1 MDQAEFRARAEKLIS
16 FGQVTEK
23 NIEQLRKLNLA
34 VFPVRYS
41 NKFYTDIVASAQKKE
56 EFTCLG
62 FFSDIMVG
70 AICSRVEPVEDSTS
84 SFKIYIMTIG
94 VLAPYRRIGIGRK
107 LLEQVLKECDK
118 HPECTAVYLH
128 VQVGNDAAIEFYKTF
143 GFEVGEVVKDYYQ
156 KLDVTDAVLLTKR
169 PPFS

>member
-1 MDQAEFRARAEKLIS
+1 VRGTS
-16 FGQVTEK
+16 FLLCGALGPNDWDRMTGAWSALTCTRV
-23 NIEQLRKLNLA
+23 
-34 VFPVRYS
+34 
-41 NKFYTDIVASAQKKE
+41 VA
-56 EFTCLG
+56 
-62 FFSDIMVG
+62 
-70 AICSRVEPVEDSTS
+70 
-84 SFKIYIMTIG
+84 
-94 VLAPYRRIGIGRK
+94 GRK

-128 VQVGNDAAIEFYKTF
+128 VQALAVPPKISRVVVGAGARSDPLHALAQVGNDAAIEFYKTF

>member
-1 MDQAEFRARAEKLIS
+1 MLGVPRSPSCLPSYACKPLVHPCRRAEKLIS

-62 FFSDIMVG
+62 V
-70 AICSRVEPVEDSTS
+70 APLRVTLSTPP
-84 SFKIYIMTIG
+84 TI
-94 VLAPYRRIGIGRK
+94 
-107 LLEQVLKECDK
+107 
-118 HPECTAVYLH
+118 
-128 VQVGNDAAIEFYKTF
+128 
-143 GFEVGEVVKDYYQ
+143 
-156 KLDVTDAVLLTKR
+156 
-169 PPFS
+169 